1 VNTAHVHKTIQHSS
15 SYCINLSEN
24 GAHICEIVL
33 FALAILVYIRC
44 YSSSNVTEYKTL
56 IVLPGIWNDIDWL
69 FCMSRYVL
77 YIYTEFIRFI
87 FTRCF
92 HIFSESRK
100 SHFLTQLY
108 TYRKTS
114 FHTCRK
120 TSSEIT
126 VFNIQKDFI
135 LSHQLIK
142 LW

>member
-1 VNTAHVHKTIQHSS
+1 VNTHVHKTIQHSS
-15 SYCINLSEN
+15 SYCINLSEY
-24 GAHICEIVL
+24 GAHICDIVL
-33 FALAILVYIRC
+33 FALETLVYIRC
-44 YSSSNVTEYKTL
+44 CSASNATEYKTL
-56 IVLPGIWNDIDWL
+56 IVLPGIW
-69 FCMSRYVL
+69 RYVL

-87 FTRCF
+87 FTRWF

-100 SHFLTQLY
+100 SHFLTQFH